1 MRDIGTAMGVAADL
15 WRAEREGPAGLQRR
29 QEQRLAS
36 LAAQARVYSPFF
48 REAFAA
54 LPFGEVRLSDLP
66 VTDKPEL
73 MARFDDW
80 VTDHRI
86 TRPDVEAFVADP
98 TLSGIRFLDEYFVCR
113 SSGTTGRPGIFVADR
128 AAIATTYA
136 CYAFGAVRGLRRAR
150 WRRLL
155 AKGMRQARVV
165 GTGGHFAGAGIV
177 AMAQRDSKRRTKR
190 EQLVSVGQPLGD
202 MVAQLN
208 AIDPAILEG
217 YPSAI
222 HQLAQEQRAGRL
234 RIQPGLVATGGETVS
249 IDARRALAAA
259 FDAPVIDAYVSSEC
273 LLVATTC
280 RHEWLHYRSDWMILE
295 PVDADYRP
303 VPPGQASHTVLLTD
317 LSNRVQP
324 IIRYDLGDSVLA
336 RPDPCHCGS
345 PLPAIR
351 VVGRCDDVLRFAANG
366 TVVEVLPLAITA
378 GLEDVDGLDRVQL
391 IQEDPTL
398 LAVRFSC
405 EDSEQRE
412 KVWTSVSHLL
422 RVFLD
427 RQGLRNVSLRADRQ
441 PPDRPGASGKF
452 RQVIGTSLDR

>member
-1 MRDIGTAMGVAADL
+1 M
-15 WRAEREGPAGLQRR
+15 
-29 QEQRLAS
+29 S
-36 LAAQARVYSPFF
+36 
-48 REAFAA
+48 
-54 LPFGEVRLSDLP
+54 LSDLP

-80 VTDHRI
+80 VTDRRI
-86 TRPDVEAFVADP
+86 TRADVEAFVADSS
-98 TLSGIRFLDEYFVCR
+98 LSGIRFLDEYFVCR

-155 AKGMRQARVV
+155 AKRMRQARVV

-177 AMAQRDSKRRTKR
+177 TMAQRDSKCRTQR
-190 EQLVSVGQPLGD
+190 EQLVSVGQPLGE
-202 MVAQLN
+202 MVSQLN
-208 AIDPAILEG
+208 TIDPAILEG

-234 RIQPGLVATGGETVS
+234 QIRPSLVATGGETVS
-249 IDARRALAAA
+249 IDARRTMAAA
-259 FDAPVIDAYVSSEC
+259 FEAPVIDAYVSSEC

-295 PVDADYRP
+295 PVDADYQP
-303 VPPGQASHTVLLTD
+303 VPPGQPSYTVLLTD

-336 RPDPCHCGS
+336 RPDPCDCGS

-351 VVGRCDDVLRFAANG
+351 VIGRCDDVLRFAANG

-391 IQEDPTL
+391 IQQDPTL

-405 EDSEQRE
+405 KNSEQRAQ
-412 KVWTSVSHLL
+412 VWTSVSHLL

-427 RQGLRNVSLRADRQ
+427 RQGLRNVSLRDDHQ
-441 PPDRPGASGKF
+441 PPDLVGASGKY